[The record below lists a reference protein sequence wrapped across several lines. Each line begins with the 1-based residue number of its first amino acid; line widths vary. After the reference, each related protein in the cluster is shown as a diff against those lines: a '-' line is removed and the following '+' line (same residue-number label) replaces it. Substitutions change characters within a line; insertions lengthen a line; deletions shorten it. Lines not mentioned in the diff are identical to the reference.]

1 MSLQTAHP
9 REQNGRIAMA
19 KCTYQ
24 ADAEEY
30 RYPIDVKF
38 DDIPPVRLKSIRPK
52 RALTLI
58 DRLVLATKPRE
69 FGLAEDWCIQ
79 LGRVSY
85 DKRLNGSIV
94 IPEKKDGQPIDFDG
108 ASIPLPW
115 LVSLL
120 TLGILR
126 PLGVILSA
134 SIVHDY
140 AYKFGHL
147 RKDDGTEV
155 PLERDVA
162 DRLFRDIIDTVNKL
176 PLIGFIAWFAVRLG
190 WPFVKYNGRTQGGKP
205 PYAEYLLLLIVI
217 ALVTA
222 VAADFS
228 FSALV
233 AGVATIYVVLY
244 AVTVFF
250 ERKKLI
256 ADDGG

>member
-1 MSLQTAHP
+1 MTRCAYGP
-9 REQNGRIAMA
+9 N
-19 KCTYQ
+19 
-24 ADAEEY
+24 AEEY

-52 RALTLI
+52 KRLTLI
-58 DRLVLATKPRE
+58 DRIVLATKPRE

-79 LGRVSY
+79 LDRVSY
-85 DKRLNGSIV
+85 DPRLNGSV
-94 IPEKKDGQPIDFDG
+94 LIPRNRDGKPIDFDG

-126 PLGVILSA
+126 PLGVMLTA

-147 RKDDGTEV
+147 KMDDGTEIQV
-155 PLERDVA
+155 ERDVT
-162 DRLFRDIIDTVNKL
+162 DRLFRDIIDTVTRL
-176 PLIGFIAWFAVRLG
+176 PLVGFVAWFAVRLG

-205 PYAEYLLLLIVI
+205 PTMEYLLLVVVV
-217 ALVTA
+217 ALVFA
-222 VAADFS
+222 VATDVS

-233 AGVATIYVVLY
+233 SGVATVYAVLY
-244 AVTVFF
+244 FVTTLF
-250 ERKKLI
+250 ERKNLI
-256 ADDGG
+256 TDEERPTT